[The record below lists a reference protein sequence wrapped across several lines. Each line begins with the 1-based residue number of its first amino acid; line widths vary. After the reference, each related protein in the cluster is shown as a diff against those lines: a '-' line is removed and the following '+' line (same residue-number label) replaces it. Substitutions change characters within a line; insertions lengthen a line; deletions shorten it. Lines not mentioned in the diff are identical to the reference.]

1 MNRFFLG
8 LLALGA
14 LALMVSQAAV
24 AGGNMHHNQNH
35 QQANPAADSTG
46 GVMIIETY
54 TASSA
59 PASANNNEMQPL
71 PEDPGV
77 EVAPN
82 NNSDANATENPVM
95 VEEDMMVEQQTEGE

>member
-14 LALMVSQAAV
+14 LALMISQAAI
-24 AGGNMHHNQNH
+24 AGGNMHHRGH
-35 QQANPAADSTG
+35 KAQQANATSDNSG

-59 PASANNNEMQPL
+59 PMSADSEMQPL
-71 PEDPGV
+71 PGDPGV
-77 EVAPN
+77 EVAPD
-82 NNSDANATENPVM
+82 NNSDANATGNPVM
-95 VEEDMMVEQQTEGE
+95 VEEDMVVEQQTEGE